1 METLLLVED
10 DKLLRYIIKEYLE
23 KSDFVI
29 LEAANGKRSV
39 DIVAHHNIDLVLM
52 DLQLPDG
59 NGLDFIPDIRSHTD
73 VPLLIISGQHDKTS
87 KVDGLTRGA
96 DDYISKPIDYDE
108 LKARIKAHL
117 RRYSAPPVT
126 AGRFPIKGTQAAQI
140 KFGEWIIDNTK
151 FDIIDKNDTTIGLT
165 LQEFQLLRLL
175 IQNAGIAMRRH
186 DICEA
191 LKEGSYIPSPRT
203 IDIKVARIRKKI
215 NDNGNAPEILKT
227 VRGIGYMFNP
237 ELLK

>member
-39 DIVAHHNIDLVLM
+39 EIVAHHNIDLVLM

-59 NGLDFIPDIRSHTD
+59 NGLDFIPDIRTHTD

-108 LKARIKAHL
+108 LKARINAHL
-117 RRYSAPPVT
+117 RRYGSP
-126 AGRFPIKGTQAAQI
+126 AGRARQISPMRTQSPHI
-140 KFGEWIIDNTK
+140 KFGKWILDSTKYDIFDQDNVA
-151 FDIIDKNDTTIGLT
+151 IGLT
-165 LQEFQLLRLL
+165 LQEFQLIHLL
-175 IQNAGIAMRRH
+175 IRNAGTPMRRH

-191 LKEGSYIPSPRT
+191 LKEDNYIPSPRT
-203 IDIKVARIRKKI
+203 IDIKIARIRKKM
-215 NDNGNAPEILKT
+215 NDRGTAAEALKT
-227 VRGIGYMFNP
+227 IRGVGYVFNP
-237 ELLK
+237 ELIS